1 MAYRILP
8 GKTEWIKG
16 VRHVNN
22 FAWIY
27 NTPDIQGA
35 AVVMVVVAATVV
47 GSARKMEN
55 GLSQDN
61 KQNPALLH
69 SHISLTAECGA
80 KTVILSILV
89 LKARYFFDM
98 VCNLL

>member
-1 MAYRILP
+1 
-8 GKTEWIKG
+8 
-16 VRHVNN
+16 
-22 FAWIY
+22 
-27 NTPDIQGA
+27 
-35 AVVMVVVAATVV
+35 MVVVAATVV

-55 GLSQDN
+55 RLSQDN

-89 LKARYFFDM
+89 LKAR
-98 VCNLL
+98 